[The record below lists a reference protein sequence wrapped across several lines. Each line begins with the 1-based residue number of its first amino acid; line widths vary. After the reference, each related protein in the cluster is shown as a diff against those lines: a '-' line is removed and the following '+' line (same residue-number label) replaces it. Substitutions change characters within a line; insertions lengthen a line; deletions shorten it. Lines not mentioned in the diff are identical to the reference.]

1 MSRTSVIISFLVVL
15 FSFINTEEF
24 SDTLEPFQQIRVCV
38 PYTVKVQAA
47 SEPGTYR
54 IDVDADQAV
63 YDALK
68 KNVNSEGELSLS
80 SHGDFESQ
88 NPIKVTVVVPSQEL
102 TVVTTQGF
110 SDVLIAGEFEV
121 DNLTV
126 VSGGPNAIFGDKLTV
141 REFLQVKNSGVGD
154 VVLGGSLEGEI
165 DVVLAGIAEVFL
177 KGVSGNVVLDGRMLI
192 VFSRLAR
199 VTTKQN
205 CGSVKVLKV
214 VQKKSLQAGVS
225 VLNCYPQVD
234 MSPTIVDKQAYDEQW
249 RQHWNDGVAPGAK
262 WDTNNAAPSLLD
274 IINGKLDMSGKRAV
288 VPGCGRGYDVIALA
302 QAGAAEAVGLELVP
316 AAVEEAKKH
325 RDSLNLPQD
334 VVVRTKYEAVDFFQ
348 YKDSQGGFDV
358 GYDYTFFCAI
368 HPDMRKQWSE
378 TWFELIKPGGEL
390 ITLIYP
396 IDPERWP
403 GPPWYVTPEVAK
415 TLLTEAGFECEYL
428 QEVPKEKSFAHRSG
442 HEALGRWRKPSV

>member
-177 KGVSGNVVLDGRMLI
+177 KGVSGNVVLDGRGISMLGVEGSKDEVSI
-192 VFSRLAR
+192 TGTVSDMGKVQYTQGQCSVQSSGLFFIDPCQSVSELAIPQKSTQFYWSCGIKVKGNSTCSSLDSGPSSIFHHSPYTTSQTSTSGAGASASASASTFAQGTSIFSSAGPSLNGQMSSSTSSSGPNG
-199 VTTKQN
+199 VTTVDVSGTEGARGSAVALSKQE
-205 CGSVKVLKV
+205 CS
-214 VQKKSLQAGVS
+214 
-225 VLNCYPQVD
+225 
-234 MSPTIVDKQAYDEQW
+234 
-249 RQHWNDGVAPGAK
+249 
-262 WDTNNAAPSLLD
+262 
-274 IINGKLDMSGKRAV
+274 
-288 VPGCGRGYDVIALA
+288 
-302 QAGAAEAVGLELVP
+302 
-316 AAVEEAKKH
+316 VEEG
-325 RDSLNLPQD
+325 D
-334 VVVRTKYEAVDFFQ
+334 
-348 YKDSQGGFDV
+348 
-358 GYDYTFFCAI
+358 
-368 HPDMRKQWSE
+368 
-378 TWFELIKPGGEL
+378 
-390 ITLIYP
+390 
-396 IDPERWP
+396 
-403 GPPWYVTPEVAK
+403 
-415 TLLTEAGFECEYL
+415 LLVE
-428 QEVPKEKSFAHRSG
+428 S
-442 HEALGRWRKPSV
+442 